1 MATWRWPAVYQ
12 SAYRLWPIYRRK
24 PTADYEGVSTP
35 NITARFGTRLRY
47 FRQKRGWTQ
56 VVMADAVGID
66 RSYISD
72 MERGKKNVCLPTLE
86 VLAQAFGVTISQLLK
101 GL

>member
-1 MATWRWPAVYQ
+1 M
-12 SAYRLWPIYRRK
+12 SS
-24 PTADYEGVSTP
+24 TAE
-35 NITARFGTRLRY
+35 NITVRFGRRLQALR
-47 FRQKRGWTQ
+47 KKKGWTQ
-56 VVMADAVGID
+56 VEMAYRLGID

-86 VLAQAFGVTISQLLK
+86 VMASAFDVTISQLLR

>member
-1 MATWRWPAVYQ
+1 M
-12 SAYRLWPIYRRK
+12 
-24 PTADYEGVSTP
+24 STE
-35 NITARFGTRLRY
+35 NITVRFGVRLRNL
-47 FRQKRGWTQ
+47 RLKRGWTQ
-56 VVMADAVGID
+56 LEMAEKLGID

-86 VLAQAFGVTISQLLK
+86 LIAKGLELTISQVLK

>member
-1 MATWRWPAVYQ
+1 MAE
-12 SAYRLWPIYRRK
+12 RL
-24 PTADYEGVSTP
+24 
-35 NITARFGTRLRY
+35 
-47 FRQKRGWTQ
+47 
-56 VVMADAVGID
+56 GID

-86 VLAQAFGVTISQLLK
+86 VIAKGFEMTVASLLR

>member
-1 MATWRWPAVYQ
+1 MAEK
-12 SAYRLWPIYRRK
+12 L
-24 PTADYEGVSTP
+24 GV
-35 NITARFGTRLRY
+35 
-47 FRQKRGWTQ
+47 
-56 VVMADAVGID
+56 D

-86 VLAQAFGVTISQLLK
+86 VIAQGTGLTISQVLK